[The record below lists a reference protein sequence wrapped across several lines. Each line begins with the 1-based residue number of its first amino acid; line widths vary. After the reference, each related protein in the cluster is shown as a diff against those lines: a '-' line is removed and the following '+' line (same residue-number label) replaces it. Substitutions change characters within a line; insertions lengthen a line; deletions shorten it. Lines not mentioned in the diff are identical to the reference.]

1 MAKEKDLEFQD
12 YLAEIN
18 TQLVPAKPAVALRG
32 GITAVKVEEFDEKG
46 ANSEESSIIRTD
58 RKWQVTLEWK
68 LDGTLLKSKH
78 WNFTGT
84 WHVQAFL
91 EAFGE
96 DKPTTQGE
104 KRDYDLKEVT
114 TDVRKKDTSGA
125 DAATP
130 WVYTATSIIN
140 AGDVNPGLY
149 RLAVALTYTDEEGD
163 PGPMAGFIEVPG
175 MIQVYKPSK

>member
-1 MAKEKDLEFQD
+1 MAKEKDIEFQD

-18 TQLVPAKPAVALRG
+18 NQIIPANPAIALNG
-32 GITAVKVEEFDEKG
+32 GITAITIEEFDETG
-46 ANSEESSIIRTD
+46 ANPAESSIIRTD
-58 RKWQVTLEWK
+58 RKWQVKLEWR
-68 LDGTLLKSKH
+68 LDGTLLTSPH

-96 DKPTTQGE
+96 DKPAGSGE

-114 TDVRKKDTSGA
+114 TDVRKKDASGA

-130 WVYTATSIIN
+130 WDYTAMTEID
-140 AGDVNPGLY
+140 AGKVNPGLY
-149 RLAVALTYTDEEGD
+149 RLAVALTYTDENGD
-163 PGPMAGFIEVPG
+163 PGPMAGFVEVPG
-175 MIQVYKPSK
+175 MIQIYKPSK

>member
-18 TQLVPAKPAVALRG
+18 TQIVPANPAVALSG
-32 GITAVKVEEFDEKG
+32 GITSVIVEEADENG
-46 ANSEESSIIRTD
+46 INFQESSIIRSD
-58 RKWQVTLEWK
+58 RNWRVTLEWR
-68 LDGTLLKSKH
+68 LDGTLLTSRH
-78 WNFTGT
+78 FNFTGT

-96 DKPTTQGE
+96 DKPNTQGE

-114 TDVRKKDTSGA
+114 TDVRKKDASGA

-130 WVYTATSIIN
+130 WDYIESLVVN
-140 AGDVNPGLY
+140 AGGVNPGLY
-149 RLAVALTYTDEEGD
+149 RLAVALTYTDENGD

-175 MIQVYKPSK
+175 MVQVYTPKK